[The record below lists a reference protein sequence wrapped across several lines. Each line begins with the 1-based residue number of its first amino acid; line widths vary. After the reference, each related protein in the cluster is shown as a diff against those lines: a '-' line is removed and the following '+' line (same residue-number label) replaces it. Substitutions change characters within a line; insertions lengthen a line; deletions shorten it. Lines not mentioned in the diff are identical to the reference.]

1 MSDNDNGEGAFSRQ
15 EGRSWLERV
24 ADLFSSGPTSR
35 GDLVEMLRAAAQRG
49 IIDADALN
57 ITMGA
62 LSVSELKA
70 RDIMVPRNQLVT
82 VRVDARPDEFL
93 PLIIESKHSRFPV
106 VGDDIDDVKGIL
118 HAKDVLPML
127 IERNWHDF
135 DIKDCMRRAPLI
147 PESKRVNVL
156 LKEFR
161 TTRNHM
167 AVVIDEYGHVCGVVT
182 IEDVLEQ
189 IVGEIEDEYDV
200 EEEGN
205 IKEIEPGLWTVKAM
219 TSIDNFNEVLGSA
232 LPADGFDTVGGYLL
246 KQFGH
251 LPKRGESVEADG
263 FKFRVLHADGRR
275 IRLVQVTR
283 SPVLPDE
290 SD

>member
-1 MSDNDNGEGAFSRQ
+1 
-15 EGRSWLERV
+15 
-24 ADLFSSGPTSR
+24 
-35 GDLVEMLRAAAQRG
+35 MLRAAAQRG

-57 ITMGA
+57 ITYGA
-62 LSVSELKA
+62 LSVAELKA
-70 RDIMVPRNQLVT
+70 RDIMVPRNQLVS

-93 PLIIESKHSRFPV
+93 PLIIDSKHSRFPAL
-106 VGDDIDDVKGIL
+106 GDDIKDIL
-118 HAKDVLPML
+118 HAKDVLAML
-127 IERNWHDF
+127 IEKNWHDF
-135 DIKDCMRRAPLI
+135 NIKDCMRRAPLI

-205 IKEIEPGLWTVKAM
+205 IKEIEPGLWTVKAVAP
-219 TSIDNFNEVLGSA
+219 IDSFNETLGTD
-232 LPADGFDTVGGYLL
+232 LPSDGFDTIGGYLL

-251 LPKRGESVEADG
+251 LPTRGESLEVEG
-263 FKFRVLHADGRR
+263 LKFRVLHADGRR

-283 SPVLPDE
+283 APDLPGEPD
-290 SD
+290 